1 MQWNKAQQ
9 EAICFHN
16 GPCLTLAGPGSG
28 KTAVITQRTYNLIH
42 QWKVDPFHI
51 LVVTFTRAAAREMR
65 ERFLHLEG
73 QESTRVTFGTF
84 HAVFFTILKHAYG
97 YSADNI
103 LREDEKLVLMKQ
115 LIRRF
120 HVDYED
126 EAECISLLLAEISSV
141 KNSHIDVAHY
151 YSANVGEQ
159 VFRDIYRAYQKEL
172 SRSRRIDFDDM
183 LVYTY
188 ELFAQRKDILS
199 QWQEKYQYIL
209 VDEFQDINSIQYEIV
224 KMLAAPRNNLFIVGD
239 DDQSIYRFR
248 QARPEIMLNFVRD
261 YPKASQI
268 LLDVN
273 YRCDANI
280 VAAAGR
286 VIAHNQNRF
295 PKDIRAE
302 RGAQA
307 AVVRKVYKNQREEN
321 LGLLQALQA
330 YLASGGQPGDVAV
343 LFRTNT
349 QPRLLMQQLMEYNI
363 PFQTR
368 DRLPNIYDHWIMK
381 DLEAY
386 IRIAGGSNARSDFLQ
401 IMNRPNRYI
410 GRDSLEEETVAFDV
424 WADYYNKMEQEW
436 IARRIDKLNYDCNM
450 LARMNP
456 FSAVNYIRRGIGYEE
471 YLTEYAKKRN
481 INPEDLLD
489 VLEQLTE
496 LSKGF
501 ESFRDWERHRTEYRE
516 ELRAAAEAQ
525 RQKKEGVVLSTLHSS
540 KGLEYDIVFLIDV
553 NEGVMPYKK
562 ALLQAELE
570 EERRMFYVGMT
581 RAKKQ
586 LYLFSVEQMGNHGVE
601 PSRFLKE
608 MEDQPFISSKYAS
621 SSHSSKRSA
630 AASCS
635 SSETMFSR
643 DGLPSSSSK

>member
-9 EAICFHN
+9 EAISFLN

-42 QWKVDPFHI
+42 QWGVDPSHI
-51 LVVTFTRAAAREMR
+51 LVVTFTRLAAQEMR
-65 ERFLHLEG
+65 ERFLCLEG
-73 QESTRVTFGTF
+73 QKSTRVTFGTF
-84 HAVFFTILKHAYG
+84 HAVFFMILKHAYG
-97 YSADNI
+97 YTSDSI
-103 LREDEKLVLMKQ
+103 LRQDEKLTLMKQ

-126 EAECISLLLAEISSV
+126 ETECIAMLLAEISNV
-141 KNSHIDVAHY
+141 KNSHIDVEHY
-151 YSANVGEQ
+151 YSTNVGEQ

-172 SRSRRIDFDDM
+172 HRRRRIDFDDM

-188 ELFAQRKDILS
+188 ELFAERKDILA
-199 QWQEKYQYIL
+199 QWQDKYQYIL
-209 VDEFQDINSIQYEIV
+209 VDEFQDINGIQYEIV

-248 QARPEIMLNFVRD
+248 QARPEIMLNFGRD
-261 YPKASQI
+261 YPGAARI
-268 LLDVN
+268 VLDVN

-286 VIAHNQNRF
+286 VIAHNHNRF
-295 PKDIRAE
+295 PKDIRADHQAE
-302 RGAQA
+302 A
-307 AVVRKVYKNQREEN
+307 AVVCKVYKNQREEN
-321 LGLLQALQA
+321 LGLIQALKT

-368 DRLPNIYDHWIMK
+368 DQIPNIYDHWIMK

-424 WADYYNKMEQEW
+424 WADYYSKIEQEW
-436 IARRIDKLNYDCNM
+436 IARRIDKLNHDCKM

-456 FSAVNYIRRGIGYEE
+456 FSAINYIRRGIGYEE
-471 YLTEYAKKRN
+471 YLTEYARKRN
-481 INPEDLLD
+481 IHPEDLLD

-496 LSKGF
+496 LAKGF
-501 ESFRDWERHRTEYRE
+501 ENFHDWERHRLEYQE
-516 ELRAAAEAQ
+516 SLRAAAEEQ

-562 ALLQAELE
+562 AVLQTELE

-586 LYLFSVEQMGNHGVE
+586 LYLFSVEQMGNHGAE

-608 MEDQPFISSKYAS
+608 MED
-621 SSHSSKRSA
+621 
-630 AASCS
+630 
-635 SSETMFSR
+635 
-643 DGLPSSSSK
+643 

>member
-65 ERFLHLEG
+65 ERFLRLEG